1 MLVLAGMILPSSTQ
15 DAKSYKYM
23 EFWAPL
29 SEVRYEQLENLKIFR
44 WGMHGAEQEIAPA
57 TGPGT

>member
-1 MLVLAGMILPSSTQ
+1 MIGVLVLAGMILPSSTQ
-15 DAKSYKYM
+15 DAKSYM

-57 TGPGT
+57 TET